1 MSRNR
6 NKKKNINNRNNN
18 VKAVDDINIIDFDAE
33 DSSKKAEETK
43 AEEIETKEIETKEIE
58 SKEVDSQESQPK
70 ENSSNDDKSTK
81 PDSDENKS
89 ENTKSEN
96 TKSED
101 DESDNKDLEK
111 SEPEK
116 TKTEKKETEKIETEK
131 TEKETDEKESEEKDT
146 EQADTEEKIDTEEIA
161 TKDTESPKGEK
172 PKNKILKFVGR
183 FFAFLGVTLLMLIIG
198 LYVVMWIC
206 TKGPSSQIKELFVL
220 SVRESSAG
228 GFLADIYLSPD
239 EIAAIEEK
247 NKVEEVTSVT
257 DTSIVQISKPD
268 NSVSDDAIDIDVEE
282 GFIAESM
289 FDVNVYTENGIEFH
303 EIAGT
308 TFTGIAM
315 VVADPSRVFIGT
327 PRDTYDGGP
336 GISVPAIAD
345 RYGAIAATNGGF
357 FVDTGGHGDGGTPI
371 GAVFSHGKMVYG
383 SAGGYY
389 SMMGF
394 NEEGVLICGSM
405 SGQQAID
412 MGIRDGLQCNPFLI
426 INGEPVN
433 VGGKGGGLNPRTALG
448 QRADGAVVL
457 LTIDGRQASS
467 LGASMSD
474 MVDVM
479 LSFDV
484 VNAGNLD
491 GGGSTVLYYDGEI
504 RNVVMS
510 IYGARGVPNA
520 VCVAP

>member
-1 MSRNR
+1 MSKNKKNR
-6 NKKKNINNRNNN
+6 YKKKNNQKNQGNKNQNQSQKQNQNQNQKQNQNRSQNQNKRGQNNN
-18 VKAVDDINIIDFDAE
+18 VDSSQILKQELDIVDFD
-33 DSSKKAEETK
+33 
-43 AEEIETKEIETKEIE
+43 TKENLDLKE
-58 SKEVDSQESQPK
+58 DL
-70 ENSSNDDKSTK
+70 
-81 PDSDENKS
+81 
-89 ENTKSEN
+89 NTK
-96 TKSED
+96 
-101 DESDNKDLEK
+101 KDF
-111 SEPEK
+111 
-116 TKTEKKETEKIETEK
+116 EKKEPVIESA
-131 TEKETDEKESEEKDT
+131 KETDIKEESEET
-146 EQADTEEKIDTEEIA
+146 
-161 TKDTESPKGEK
+161 PKK
-172 PKNKILKFVGR
+172 AKNKILKFVGR
-183 FFAFLGVTLLMLIIG
+183 FFAFVGVTLLMIIVG

-206 TKGPSSQIKELFVL
+206 TKGPSTQIRELFVL

-228 GFLADIYLSPD
+228 GFLADIYLTPE
-239 EIAAIEEK
+239 EIAIIEEK
-247 NKVEEVTSVT
+247 NKVEEVTDVT
-257 DTSIVQISKPD
+257 DTSIVQIAVKPD
-268 NSVSDDAIDIDVEE
+268 SASDTQQDTAEVV
-282 GFIAESM
+282 GNIAESS

-303 EIAGT
+303 EIAGA

-336 GISVPAIAD
+336 GISVPSIAD

-371 GAVFSHGKMVYG
+371 GVVFSKGKMVYG
-383 SAGGYY
+383 SGDGYY
-389 SMMGF
+389 NVMGF

-405 SGQQAID
+405 TGNQAIN
-412 MGIRDGLQCNPFLI
+412 MGIRDALSCNPFLI
-426 INGEPVN
+426 INGEGVN

-491 GGGSTVLYYDGEI
+491 GGGSTVLYYNGEI
-504 RNVVMS
+504 KNVVMS

-520 VCVAP
+520 VCVSPE